1 MEKPV
6 MPYEG
11 LYQKFAVRRMVGE
24 EKPTAEYFILDV
36 HNDPLARKAVK
47 AYADAADEVGLNKFA
62 TDILMGLLQVSEGG
76 TFYPPGMDRL
86 AITCDICQ
94 IIMTAKTG

>member
-1 MEKPV
+1 MGKPV
-6 MPYEG
+6 MLYEG

-24 EKPTAEYFILDV
+24 EKPTAEYFVLDV

-47 AYADAADEVGLNKFA
+47 VYADAADEVGLNKFA

-76 TFYPPGMDRL
+76 TFYPPGMESL
-86 AITCDICQ
+86 QMTCDVCHDNIE
-94 IIMTAKTG
+94 AKTG